1 MKRRTF
7 LRLSSAALA
16 SLGLSACGAKTA
28 ASSSSGSAEPDGPY
42 DEVGDEELSF
52 GMSLEVAQHYS
63 DDYHCLYFIHRAD
76 GLFYP
81 LAVPLIPYSPT
92 FSTKNC
98 PNHGSISY
106 GSPNAD
112 VVF

>member
-1 MKRRTF
+1 MPYIFLAVRCIIMKRRTF

-52 GMSLEVAQHYS
+52 GMSLAMITTVSILSTAQMV
-63 DDYHCLYFIHRAD
+63 C
-76 GLFYP
+76 
-81 LAVPLIPYSPT
+81 
-92 FSTKNC
+92 STRLLC
-98 PNHGSISY
+98 H
-106 GSPNAD
+106 
-112 VVF
+112 